1 MTTSEIRR
9 VFSKPC
15 PVIRNLFPSAHGRVQ
30 LDKRMTVSATLKS
43 LSAKSLSEIEVP
55 VPSDRDLDVVLRLVE
70 ASEEA
75 YKESVNAARLRRETL
90 RDSVIHEIGLRAST
104 TR

>member
-1 MTTSEIRR
+1 MIVLMRDARLRVSEAAELTWGDVER
-9 VFSKPC
+9 VRGGS
-15 PVIRNLFPSAHGRVQ
+15 GRARV
-30 LDKRMTVSATLKS
+30 
-43 LSAKSLSEIEVP
+43 
-55 VPSDRDLDVVLRLVE
+55 VE

>member
-1 MTTSEIRR
+1 M
-9 VFSKPC
+9 
-15 PVIRNLFPSAHGRVQ
+15 
-30 LDKRMTVSATLKS
+30 
-43 LSAKSLSEIEVP
+43 
-55 VPSDRDLDVVLRLVE
+55 PSDRDLDVVLRLVE

-104 TR
+104 TK